1 MSHAAVIRSLPSGPS
16 RPAMTRNVSHR
27 PADYMAV
34 DAAAEDLAP
43 LFERA
48 PPITMQAGLAI
59 DVWWRAIA
67 LGVLAWL
74 PLVLLAALQE
84 LWNPAGRLGSVLAE
98 VGLHA
103 RYLVAVPLFVLAE
116 RFCAPQLGTIL
127 ANFVHGGLVADA
139 DRAAFDRAIASTQA
153 RLRSTVAEVVVVILA
168 YCVSMATVLT
178 YTYEQ
183 LPAWALSADR
193 TMLSLAGWWH
203 ALVSLP
209 LLLALC
215 LGWLWRVVLW
225 AQLLRSVA
233 RLKLRLIASHP
244 DRCAGL
250 AFLGQSVRAFSIVGM
265 AVMMV
270 AAGRSAQLV
279 LGGDATPTQNFYFN
293 IGLAA
298 VLLVVFVAPLLAFTS
313 SLMGAWRHGMLEY
326 GALAARAGHA
336 FEAKWLK
343 ADHADGEI
351 LEQPDSSA
359 LTDLYQVVANVG
371 SLHFVP
377 VSLKD
382 LAMLVVA
389 MLIPFVPVVLLAI
402 PVSVIM
408 ANLRGLLF

>member
-1 MSHAAVIRSLPSGPS
+1 MSHAAVIRSLSSTSG
-16 RPAMTRNVSHR
+16 RPAMTRNVSRR
-27 PADYMAV
+27 PADHMAV

-48 PPITMQAGLAI
+48 PPITMKAALAI
-59 DVWWRAIA
+59 DVWRRAIA
-67 LGVLAWL
+67 FGVLAWL
-74 PLVLLAALQE
+74 PLILLAALQE
-84 LWNPAGRLGSVLAE
+84 LWNPAVRLGSILAE

-103 RYLVAVPLFVLAE
+103 RYLLAVPLFVLAE

-127 ANFVHGGLVADA
+127 ANFIHGGLVADA
-139 DRAAFDRAIASTQA
+139 DRAAFDRAIVSTQA
-153 RLRSTVAEVVVVILA
+153 RLRSTVAEIVIVILA
-168 YCVSMATVLT
+168 YCVSAVTVLT
-178 YTYEQ
+178 YTYEE
-183 LPAWALSADR
+183 LPAWALSVDR
-193 TMLSLAGWWH
+193 TTLSLAGWWH

-215 LGWLWRVVLW
+215 LGWLWRVALW
-225 AQLLRSVA
+225 AQLLRSLA

-279 LGGDATPTQNFYFN
+279 LSGGATPTQNFYFN

-298 VLLVVFVAPLLAFTS
+298 ALLVIFVVPLLAFTP

-343 ADHADGEI
+343 ADHVDGEI

-371 SLHFVP
+371 SLRFVP
-377 VSLKD
+377 VGLKD
-382 LAMLVVA
+382 LAMLVIA
-389 MLIPFVPVVLLAI
+389 MLVPFVPVVLLAI

-408 ANLRGLLF
+408 ASLRGLLF